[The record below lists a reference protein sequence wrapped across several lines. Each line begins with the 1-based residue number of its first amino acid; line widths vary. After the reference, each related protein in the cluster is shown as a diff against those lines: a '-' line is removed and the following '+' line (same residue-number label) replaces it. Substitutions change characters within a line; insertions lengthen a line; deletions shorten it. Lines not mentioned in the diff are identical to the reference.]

1 VTTSQAGRLGLYLR
15 LGSSTSQGSVCQQP
29 ARSLSPTQGVHF
41 SQLSNFPEGRGRLDL
56 PFKFPSPGIGPAA
69 AVPDAA
75 GGRGPNP
82 PGPPLRRHRP
92 SRSAHGPISGVMG
105 LDQEPDLGAISLD
118 THTSPPSGEVVTPPP
133 GGCRGEGYGKLSG
146 GSCLTKVTFPGY
158 RGFRGFSMHQ
168 FQVCCI
174 SVNPFPD

>member
-1 VTTSQAGRLGLYLR
+1 MGLYLR
-15 LGSSTSQGSVCQQP
+15 FGSSTSQGSVCQQP
-29 ARSLSPTQGVHF
+29 ARSLSPTQGAHF
-41 SQLSNFPEGRGRLDL
+41 SQLSNFPGGRGRLDL
-56 PFKFPSPGIGPAA
+56 PSKSPSPGIGPAA
-69 AVPDAA
+69 AVPDAT

-92 SRSAHGPISGVMG
+92 PRSAHGAISGVMG
-105 LDQEPDLGAISLD
+105 LDREPDLGAITLD
-118 THTSPPSGEVVTPPP
+118 THTSLPGGVVTPPP
-133 GGCRGEGYGKLSG
+133 PPREVVRAEGYKKLSG